1 MQIINQGEKMK
12 IAIATEGNAVSAHF
26 GRCQAYTLLDIEEG
40 KVVTREIIANPG
52 HQPGFLPKFLA
63 EMGVDCIIA
72 GGMGPRA
79 QGLFATHNIETIIG
93 VQGPVDEVIEKYLRQ
108 DLEGG
113 EDQCGHQHGAGH
125 TCDHEGAQSLEPIPP
140 GSKICITAQGNTW
153 EAEVDPRFGRA
164 HYFLLLDP
172 MQMQMEAVKNPYQDA
187 AQGAGIQSAQ
197 FIADRGA
204 KILITGEV
212 GPKAAQTLKSAG
224 VQTITVVS
232 GSVRDVFHNFAK
244 EVK

>member
-12 IAIATEGNAVSAHF
+12 IAIATEGSAVSAHF

-40 KVVTREIIANPG
+40 KVVTRETIANPG
-52 HQPGFLPKFLA
+52 HQPGFLPKYLA
-63 EMGVDCIIA
+63 GMGVNCIIA

-79 QGLFATHNIETIIG
+79 QGLFAAQNIEYIIG

-108 DLEGG
+108 ELEAG
-113 EDQCGHQHGAGH
+113 EDQCSHQPGDEH
-125 TCDHEGAQSLEPIPP
+125 TCENEEAPSLESIPS

-164 HYFLLLDP
+164 SYFLLLDP
-172 MQMQMEAVKNPYQDA
+172 VQMQMEAIKNPYQEA
-187 AQGAGIQSAQ
+187 GQGAGIQAAQ
-197 FIADRGA
+197 LIAGRGA
-204 KILITGEV
+204 RILLTGEV
-212 GPKAAQTLKSAG
+212 GPKAAQTLSAAG
-224 VQTITVVS
+224 VQAVTGVS
-232 GSVRDVFHNFAK
+232 GSVRDVFHSFAK